1 MQYIAVHINLFSLKQ
16 PIYLIKDNEPMLI
29 GAVSINDIDSAAA
42 GLCKKYNAQ
51 NIKLFGEEKYIKKIG
66 KKIIN
71 FAKQNYSIENLIV
84 EVNDE
89 ILN

>member
-16 PIYLIKDNEPMLI
+16 PIYLIKDDEPKLI
-29 GAVSINDIDSAAA
+29 VSVPMDDVESTVA
-42 GLCKKYNAQ
+42 GICKKYSAKNV
-51 NIKLFGEEKYIKKIG
+51 KLYGEKEYTKNIG
-66 KKIIN
+66 KKITN